1 MNNGGKIAT
10 LDYAFTEGNEVNGLH
25 DEVINGVLC
34 KVYYPDGV
42 DPNNVASD
50 TQVALYMHGGNDRWI
65 AASDAVNQL
74 SSNHNVQ
81 SIVIIPNEVYDY
93 ASGGFNTNR
102 ANVDYYNAV
111 AGAYDQFISDHKINQ
126 NNIVIAGHS
135 SGYYSTF
142 GTLDAYLSEHPN
154 SDPASVFLLETFPQL
169 NKESKVYDYNC
180 ELYRDNE
187 TMFYSYTFGYDAK
200 NGGSAS
206 SPSSVDSTYG
216 VISPLAKE
224 GCNVMNILH
233 PYNDNHNPH
242 SDLPYHFFDDGII
255 DFANGKIMLPSDE
268 FGQDTRALRG
278 IDTGLILDPD
288 RLEICCRTDGES
300 KIFPG
305 RLYKYNYQVWD
316 PDKELWDVID
326 ADKINTLDKIRNF
339 FGIASPFVVNLPLI
353 DYGLYSANLDYLSSF
368 KVNDETVS
376 NDSNVLLSNVNK
388 AYNAI
393 SESNFVANKYACVG
407 TASTTP
413 VPADIPSVVNNY
425 FSSTSSLLCNLADF
439 LTECVNAGAKL
450 DETERNIGKDAE
462 TVNNVEAISLGFA
475 SLNSILSEANTSNA
489 SNVSNVSDNNHNFER
504 KPSDSDVQSKTENFS
519 GVSGSSDAGSVWDEV
534 FSGFDKVSSSD
545 GKTSFYINSQ

>member
-1 MNNGGKIAT
+1 M
-10 LDYAFTEGNEVNGLH
+10 
-25 DEVINGVLC
+25 
-34 KVYYPDGV
+34 
-42 DPNNVASD
+42 
-50 TQVALYMHGGNDRWI
+50 
-65 AASDAVNQL
+65 
-74 SSNHNVQ
+74 
-81 SIVIIPNEVYDY
+81 
-93 ASGGFNTNR
+93 
-102 ANVDYYNAV
+102 
-111 AGAYDQFISDHKINQ
+111 
-126 NNIVIAGHS
+126 
-135 SGYYSTF
+135 
-142 GTLDAYLSEHPN
+142 SEHPN

-169 NKESKVYDYNC
+169 NKGSKVYDYNC

-200 NGGSAS
+200 NRGSAS
-206 SPSSVDSTYG
+206 SPSSVYSTYG

-233 PYNDNHNPH
+233 PYKDDPH
-242 SDLPYHFFDDGII
+242 CVLPYHFFADGII
-255 DFANGKIMLPSDE
+255 DFADGKMTLPSDE
-268 FGQDTRALRG
+268 FKQDIQELHAV
-278 IDTGLILDPD
+278 DTGWILRSDVY
-288 RLEICCRTDGES
+288 CRTDGES
-300 KIFPG
+300 KKFPG
-305 RLYKYNYQVWD
+305 QLFKYNYQVWD
-316 PDKELWDVID
+316 PDKELWEEID

-368 KVNDETVS
+368 KANDETVS
-376 NDSNVLLSNVNK
+376 NDSNVLLSNVNNV
-388 AYNAI
+388 YNAI
-393 SESNFVANKYACVG
+393 SGSNFVANKYACAG

-425 FSSTSSLLCNLADF
+425 FSSTSSLLFNLADF